1 MSENLI
7 NIEIAY
13 AEPQQQWL
21 LNLQVLANTTVTDAI
36 KQANLLGLL
45 PQTDFDLHNVGIFG
59 RSCSLD
65 TILKH
70 NDRIEIYRA
79 LICDPK
85 QARRNRAAKI

>member
-1 MSENLI
+1 MPEKLI

-13 AEPQQQWL
+13 AQPQQQWL
-21 LNLQVLANTTVTDAI
+21 LKLQVLANTTIANAI
-36 KQANLLGLL
+36 KQANLVDIF
-45 PQTDFDLHNVGIFG
+45 PQVALELDNVGIFG

-70 NDRIEIYRA
+70 NDRVEIYRA